1 MGIKNIINC
10 SVKNVDSG
18 LHCLHQ
24 TSERSYGFVFQKM
37 SYCHNKRL
45 LHSAAILSEVVLFT
59 LKISTD
65 TLFEGAKLIVSLFFS
80 SSQPER
86 AAIPARALSPDSIE
100 NEHVEEDADSQCDKQ
115 GVENRREPPNLAYL
129 LALSKLGKH
138 DAVKNALGEITS
150 P

>member
-10 SVKNVDSG
+10 SAKNVHSG
-18 LHCLHQ
+18 LQWLHQ
-24 TSERSYGFVFQKM
+24 SSERSYGVVFQKM

-45 LHSAAILSEVVLFT
+45 LHSAAIVSEVALFAVKT
-59 LKISTD
+59 STD
-65 TLFEGAKLIVSLFFS
+65 TLFEGAKLFVSFFFK

-86 AAIPARALSPDSIE
+86 GKQIFGE
-100 NEHVEEDADSQCDKQ
+100 NEHVEEDADSQGDKQ

-138 DAVKNALGEITS
+138 DAVKGALGEITS
-150 P
+150 E